1 MRRFLVFVTLG
12 IGMAASAFAADDAV
26 TKAMR
31 LYEKRHYAEAALS
44 LNNDLAGIDKSK
56 QGLANLAL
64 GMIYLKNAMLHRE
77 LHQAAL
83 AVSQEYLRKLAAAQ
97 GQAKS
102 RFVYFYL
109 GDLFLEAGKPAVA
122 EPYLEKFMKTE
133 GIEPRY
139 HALAGICLG
148 LCYFLNKEPD
158 KAAAQW
164 DGIDA
169 SDPEVQAEL
178 AAVYSKAG
186 LAAKTPVKTADEALA
201 AATRRGTQPSMRM
214 VKNLLSVYSRAGMID
229 KGLDLL
235 RQRDMKAYSYRE
247 QLGKSKVI
255 TFYDPA
261 LLGDTA
267 TLYGQASVFYL
278 EKAVTDTKAKEM
290 AEFNLGQAYALSG
303 AVDKSLKI
311 SSQFV
316 ASAQMPQS
324 YKDRLRVWQ
333 GAGMYQKSNVSDAV
347 GVWDE
352 LARKQPEDPELLA
365 EILLTCNRLKI
376 ECASIVQRA
385 SAAVESGEGKRF
397 TSLNSSLG
405 KYHLGRLDSAKAVAY
420 LEAGR
425 DKANK
430 NKIEAN
436 DTILL
441 VSLADGYYRMKK
453 YSEALEIYFEMSR
466 QFPEVRQIQDAMQ
479 GVYAMEHKS
488 AGDVK
493 IN

>member
-1 MRRFLVFVTLG
+1 MRRFFVVVILG
-12 IGMAASAFAADDAV
+12 IAMTAPALAADDVV
-26 TKAMR
+26 TKAMK
-31 LYEKRHYAEAALS
+31 LYEKRHYTEAALS
-44 LNNDLAGIDKSK
+44 LTNDLAGIDKGR

-64 GMIYLKNAMLHRE
+64 GMIYLKNSMLHRE

-83 AVSQEYLRKLAAAQ
+83 GVSQDYLRKLAAAQ
-97 GQAKS
+97 GQARS
-102 RFVYFYL
+102 RFVFFYL
-109 GDLFLEAGKPAVA
+109 GDLFLEAGKPSVSM
-122 EPYLEKFMKTE
+122 PYLEKFIKTD

-139 HALAGICLG
+139 RSLAGVCLG
-148 LCYFLNKEPD
+148 LCYFLAKEPD

-164 DGIDA
+164 NGIDS

-178 AAVYSKAG
+178 AAAYSTAG
-186 LAAKTPVKTADEALA
+186 LAAKNPVKAADEAFA
-201 AATRRGTQPSMRM
+201 AATRGGKQPSMRM

-229 KGLDLL
+229 KGLILL
-235 RQRDMKAYSYRE
+235 RQRDLKAYSYRE

-261 LLGDTA
+261 LLGDAA
-267 TLYGQASVFYL
+267 TLYGQASVYYL
-278 EKAVTDTKAKEM
+278 EKAAADTKAKEM
-290 AEFNLGQAYALSG
+290 AEFQLGQAYALAG

-311 SSQFV
+311 SAQFV

-333 GAGMYQKSNVSDAV
+333 GAGLYQKSNVSDAV

-376 ECASIVQRA
+376 ECVSIVQRA
-385 SAAVESGEGKRF
+385 AAVVESGEGKRF
-397 TSLNSSLG
+397 ASLNSSLG
-405 KYHLGRLDSAKAVAY
+405 KYHLGRLDNAKAVSY

-436 DTILL
+436 DPLLL